1 MVTNVDEAPF
11 RLDALYVPHLIE
23 TWDKFYSTIVEDFTW
38 KSSTQVYKIFFSL
51 EFFGNPVG
59 LITNL
64 GSGCFH
70 FFMSLLWALMKALKT
85 LQKVCK
91 RVLQIFKKLV
101 EGLAHTAGKLT
112 ETLGRGVKMM
122 SLNDEYIKKQ
132 RASNSSALKN
142 VGEAV
147 GRGLKD
153 LAGGIYGGLTG
164 VVYDPYRMYKKE
176 GLKGAATGLCKDC
189 WAESNQ

>member
-38 KSSTQVYKIFFSL
+38 KSLTQVYKIFFSL

-64 GSGCFH
+64 GSGMLS
-70 FFMSLLWALMKALKT
+70 FFYEPAMGLMKALKT

-91 RVLQIFKKLV
+91 RVLQIF
-101 EGLAHTAGKLT
+101 
-112 ETLGRGVKMM
+112 
-122 SLNDEYIKKQ
+122 
-132 RASNSSALKN
+132 
-142 VGEAV
+142 
-147 GRGLKD
+147 
-153 LAGGIYGGLTG
+153 
-164 VVYDPYRMYKKE
+164 
-176 GLKGAATGLCKDC
+176 
-189 WAESNQ
+189 